1 MTLLA
6 GDPAL
11 WDVVFH
17 EPAARTRFIARLA
30 HGGHV
35 LDVGCA
41 TGELCRALA
50 RRGITTT
57 GVDRN
62 AGFVAA
68 ARRKLPTD
76 EFVVGD
82 MATFR
87 VARRADVTC
96 CLGTTLSYKHTSEA
110 VVATLV
116 NLRRHTRPGGRVVI
130 DVLNAAVVLRRFRR
144 RTRHAFDHDGRR
156 FVATIA
162 HRLELAT
169 QTMTEQVTWRVG
181 QSVRRDPA
189 ERLRLFFPQELGHLV
204 AAAGFDGVELY
215 DGYGTRSR
223 AFDGRRLVVVA
234 SARRGRR

>member
-6 GDPAL
+6 SDPAL
-11 WDVVFH
+11 WDVVFR
-17 EPAARTRFIARLA
+17 EPVARTRFIARLA
-30 HGGHV
+30 RGGHV

-50 RRGITTT
+50 RRGVATT
-57 GVDRN
+57 GVDCN
-62 AGFVAA
+62 ARFIAA
-68 ARRKLPTD
+68 ARRKLPTG

-87 VARRADVTC
+87 IARRGDVTC
-96 CLGTTLSYKHTSEA
+96 CLGTTLSYNLTSNA
-110 VVATLV
+110 VATTLA
-116 NLRRHTRPGGRVVI
+116 NLRRHTRPGGHVVI
-130 DVLNAAVVLRRFRR
+130 DVLNAGVVLRRFRP
-144 RTRHAFDHDGRR
+144 RTRHAFVHDGRR

-169 QTMTEQVTWRVG
+169 QTLTEQVTWRIG
-181 QSVRRDPA
+181 RSVRRDPI

-204 AAAGFDGVELY
+204 AAAGFRDVELY

-234 SARRGRR
+234 RRASHT